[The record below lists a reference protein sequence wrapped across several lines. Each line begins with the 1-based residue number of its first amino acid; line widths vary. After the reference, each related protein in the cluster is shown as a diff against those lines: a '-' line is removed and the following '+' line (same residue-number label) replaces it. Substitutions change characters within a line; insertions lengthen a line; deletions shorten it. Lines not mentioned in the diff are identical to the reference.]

1 MSFGI
6 NSVTSPALGLGGLM
20 SFMSGTNM
28 ASFIGTSTWAARPSS
43 ASVGDIIL
51 ISDVGAA
58 PGSHMTWTGSVW
70 RPIAPVI
77 FYNQFTEVTKT
88 DANTNFQTIASFVM
102 PAGLM
107 SPGMSLTGWIIVSGP
122 GNRDVRVT
130 WGGVVLLGQV
140 IPSGSV
146 DFRGLIDIMA
156 ISSGVACGWN
166 PGGAGVVGQQ
176 SAAYTSGAV
185 DHSIAQ
191 TVNIEMRYNTA
202 GAGSQTITARPFKL
216 MLVP

>member
-1 MSFGI
+1 MDLLSNLTG
-6 NSVTSPALGLGGLM
+6 SGYVVDPLSPTL
-20 SFMSGTNM
+20 
-28 ASFIGTSTWAARPSS
+28 TSTWAGRPTTAR
-43 ASVGDIIL
+43 VGDVRLMTDI
-51 ISDVGAA
+51 GAA
-58 PGSHMTWTGSVW
+58 PGTYMIWTGSVW
-70 RPIAPVI
+70 RPIGPSV

-88 DANTNFQTIASFVM
+88 DADTAYQTIASFEM
-102 PAGLM
+102 PAALM

-202 GAGSQTITARPFKL
+202 GAGSQTSTAMLFKL
-216 MLVP
+216 LLVP

>member
-1 MSFGI
+1 MGNLTNNLTGSGYL
-6 NSVTSPALGLGGLM
+6 VEPLAGGN
-20 SFMSGTNM
+20 FVG
-28 ASFIGTSTWAARPSS
+28 FYTWANRPTV
-43 ASVGDIIL
+43 AGVGDMIL
-51 ISDVGAA
+51 VTDVGIA
-58 PGSHMTWTGSVW
+58 PGTRMIWTGTVW
-70 RPIAPVI
+70 RPATPSV
-77 FYNQFTEVTKT
+77 FFTQFSEVTKT
-88 DANTNFQTIASFVM
+88 DADTAYQTIASFQV

-107 SPGMSLTGWIIVSGP
+107 SPGMSLQGWIIVSGP

-156 ISSGVACGWN
+156 LTATTAQGWN

-185 DHSIAQ
+185 DHSVAQ
-191 TVNIEMRYNTA
+191 TVTIDMRYNTA
-202 GAGSQTITARPFKL
+202 GAGSQTLTARPFKL